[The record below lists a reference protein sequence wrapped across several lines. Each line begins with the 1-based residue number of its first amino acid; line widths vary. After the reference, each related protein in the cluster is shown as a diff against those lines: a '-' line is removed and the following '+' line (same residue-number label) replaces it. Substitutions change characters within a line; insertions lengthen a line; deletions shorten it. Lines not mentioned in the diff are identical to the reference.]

1 MLHRLGSPIRA
12 SLLALVAVV
21 AATQTGTAQTVV
33 RFGSVGG
40 LTDAGLYIAEE
51 MGFFKEAGLTVQMKR
66 MANAPTLVTALATDQ
81 LDVAGI
87 AITPGLFTSIQQ
99 GMGLRIVGDKQSF
112 RPGFA
117 ATRLVVPP
125 EAVKGSKEDAIKA
138 LKGKTV
144 AITARASST
153 FANLESM
160 LRDNGMSVADVKITQ
175 LAYPSMIAALSS
187 GAVDAAY
194 LIEPFL
200 SDAIRRKVAVDVSN
214 VGHRGS
220 PGANRLSVPIVYS
233 EKFAQNRAAGEAF
246 MLAYVKG
253 VRVYNDAFA
262 KDKDK
267 DKVIDIMARHSGVAV
282 DVVRNSYP
290 GGLDPDQIVHPASM
304 EEMQK
309 FFVEQKLMTTP
320 VDISKLVDTS
330 FAEAAVKK
338 LGKYQ

>member
-1 MLHRLGSPIRA
+1 VLAVAG
-12 SLLALVAVV
+12 LLAF
-21 AATQTGTAQTVV
+21 ATGGHAQTEV

-40 LTDAGLYIAEE
+40 LTDAGLYLAEE
-51 MGFFKEAGLTVQMKR
+51 LGFFKEAGLTVTMKR
-66 MANAPTLVTALATDQ
+66 MSNAPTLVTALATDQ

-99 GMGLRIVGDKQSF
+99 GIGLRIVGDKQSF

-117 ATRLVVPP
+117 ATRLVVRP
-125 EAVKGSKEDAIKA
+125 EAAKDGKEAAIKG

-153 FANLESM
+153 FANLQSI
-160 LRDNGMSVADVKITQ
+160 LQDHGMSVADVKVTQ
-175 LAYPSMIAALSS
+175 LAYPSMIAALTS

-200 SDAIRRKVAVDVSN
+200 SDAIRKNIAVDVSN
-214 VGHRGS
+214 VGHLGA

-233 EKFAQNRAAGEAF
+233 EKFAQNRPAAEAF

-253 VRVYNDAFA
+253 VRVYNDAFV
-262 KDKDK
+262 KGKDK
-267 DKVIDIMARHSGVAV
+267 DKVIEIMARHAKVPV
-282 DVVRNSYP
+282 ERVQNSYP
-290 GGLDPDQIVHPASM
+290 GGLDPDQIVNTATI

-309 FFVEQKLMTTP
+309 FFVEQKLMTTSA
-320 VDISKLVDTS
+320 DISKLVDTS